1 MSQTYLKHLAYILL
15 NGDIWQYSKNN
26 LEEKNMRKISYLMIL
41 LAACVF
47 MACGDDDGPAAEEK
61 IDIDDPDV
69 VSEMIT
75 IDNAIRNE
83 GNPPAPSTDPNAPA
97 IEDQSGDEFGAVS
110 GNSFYLDPNVNQG
123 TAAGIYFQVK
133 GSTEYFDIP
142 LGTSNTGGRFGN
154 RKSQSRLFRNA
165 RTAESDIIEIEIPKN
180 LEPGE
185 FCAVYCVYDEEGLV
199 SNAVE
204 ICIEIIEFGGEGSE
218 FFSPQ
223 TWELVSSTDIEGGQ
237 TEIEI
242 PGETY
247 EETYETSLPCGDT
260 FQTVEVTT
268 AYRTNYMYLTFSD
281 NGAYELKSEEYEKY
295 LDWENSTCQ
304 DVQYTEET
312 KIYTETGVWTYDEAT
327 KTLTVVTEYVDD
339 YDGETYTDIFK
350 VQLELVDDQ
359 LIITSEEDDEIFKI
373 TLKKKV

>member
-1 MSQTYLKHLAYILL
+1 
-15 NGDIWQYSKNN
+15 
-26 LEEKNMRKISYLMIL
+26 MRKISYLMIL

-83 GNPPAPSTDPNAPA
+83 GNPPAPSTDPNAPV

-133 GSTEYFDIP
+133 GSAEYFDIP
-142 LGTSNTGGRFGN
+142 LTTGNTGGRFGN
-154 RKSQSRLFRNA
+154 RKSHSRLFKNA
-165 RTAESDIIEIEIPKN
+165 RTAESDVIEIEIPKN

-185 FCAVYCVYDEEGLV
+185 FCAVYCVYDEEGRV

-223 TWELVSSTDIEGGQ
+223 TWELVSSSDTEGGQ

-242 PGETY
+242 PGELY
-247 EETYETSLPCGDT
+247 EDTYETSLPCGET

-268 AYRTNYMYLTFSD
+268 AYRTNYLYLTFSD
-281 NGAYELKSEEYEKY
+281 NGAYELKSEEYEKE

-312 KIYTETGVWTYDEAT
+312 EIYTETGVWTYDDAT

-350 VQLELVDDQ
+350 VQMELVDDQ
-359 LIITSEEDDEIFKI
+359 LVITSEEDDEIFKI